1 MNPSIATDRTHQP
14 SRLPKLKLKL
24 STVIVAILAIVWLL
38 FSFYPIFYIMFSS
51 FHDQKGFLI
60 GNTWLPPADPTI
72 KNYVDVINAGF
83 VRFFLNSAFVSVIS
97 VLCIVT
103 FSLMASFVLVNVKT
117 ATSRSILNLF
127 LVALAIPIQALIIP
141 IYTMVYR
148 ANLYDNLWGI
158 ILPSIAFGLPLTIL
172 ILVNFL
178 RDIPS
183 SLYEAMIIDGVGEY
197 SLLYHLVIPL
207 SIPALFAVGI
217 YQFIQV
223 WNNFLFPLVLTQSE
237 NKRLLPL
244 AVFAFVG
251 EHSVNVPGI
260 MAAVVLS
267 ALPLILGYIFSRKY
281 LLAAMSAAMA
291 VSK

>member
-60 GNTWLPPADPTI
+60 GNIWLPPADPTI

>member
-1 MNPSIATDRTHQP
+1 MKQSIATHLTHRP
-14 SRLPKLKLKL
+14 SGSPKRILKL
-24 STVIVAILAIVWLL
+24 SSVIVVILAIAWLL
-38 FSFYPIFYIMFSS
+38 FAFYPIFYVMFSS

-60 GNTWLPPADPTI
+60 GNIWLPPTDPTI
-72 KNYVDVINAGF
+72 KNYMDVIDAGF
-83 VRFFLNSAFVSVIS
+83 IRYFLNSAFVAVIS

-103 FSLMASFVLVNVKT
+103 FSLTASYVLVNVKT
-117 ATSRSILNLF
+117 GTSRFILNLI
-127 LVALAIPIQALIIP
+127 LMALAIPIQALIIP

-148 ANLYDNLWGI
+148 AHLYDTLWGI

-183 SLYEAMIIDGVGEY
+183 ALYEAMIIDGVGEY
-197 SLLYHLVIPL
+197 RLLYHLVIPL

-267 ALPLILGYIFSRKY
+267 ALPLILGYVFSRKY
-281 LLAAMSAAMA
+281 LLAAMSSGMA